1 MNNSPALFR
10 SFCLLLAALLLPCLL
25 VPAPAQAKPERLV
38 VYSWSDYLPQ
48 SVLDQFAKET
58 GIKVVNAT
66 FESNEAMYIKV
77 KLMKGKGYDVI
88 LPSTYFIDL
97 MSAEGLISK
106 LDHDKLP
113 NLSNIDPSLMDQTY
127 DPGNQYSVPFM
138 WGSTGLMFN
147 SRHVDPAGV
156 RSWKDMLR
164 PEFKGKVILS
174 DDMRDS
180 MGVALKARGHSAN
193 TLEKAELDDAY
204 EFLRALKPSVR
215 VFDVT
220 ASKQAFVSE
229 EVHIGLIWN
238 GDAILASREN
248 PDLRFVYPEEG
259 VLLWVDSFAITSAS
273 TNKDNAHKFINFML
287 RPEIAKAC
295 VEAFPYSTPNMPARK
310 MLSQELQESRVANP
324 WPEDLKNSEFILSV
338 GKTLAIYEKLWE
350 KIKTNR

>member
-1 MNNSPALFR
+1 MKNSPTPLR
-10 SFCLLLAALLLPCLL
+10 LLCLLLAVLFLPCFFAS
-25 VPAPAQAKPERLV
+25 APAQAKSEKLV

-97 MSAEGLISK
+97 MSNEGLISK
-106 LDHDKLP
+106 LDHSKLP
-113 NLSNIDPSLMDQTY
+113 NLRHIDPSLMDQSY
-127 DPGNQYSVPFM
+127 DPGNQYSIPFM

-147 SRHVDPAGV
+147 SKYIDPAGV
-156 RSWKDMLR
+156 RSWNDLLR
-164 PEFKGKVILS
+164 PEFKDKVILS

-180 MGVALKARGHSAN
+180 MGVALKAKGHSAN
-193 TLEKAELDDAY
+193 TVEKAELDDAY
-204 EFLRALKPSVR
+204 EFLKALKPSVR

-238 GDAILASREN
+238 GDAVLAGREN

-259 VLLWVDSFAITSAS
+259 VLLWVDNFSITSAS
-273 TNKDNAHKFINFML
+273 QNKDNAHKFIDFML

-295 VEAFPYSTPNMPARK
+295 VEAFPYSTANMTARK
-310 MLSQELQESRVANP
+310 LLPQELQDSRVANP
-324 WPEDLKNSEFILSV
+324 LPEDLKNSEFILSV
-338 GKTLAIYEKLWE
+338 GKFLSVYEKLWE